1 MQPQHL
7 LAAPRRSFGASRGRL
22 PSRSV
27 EYARCDGWKGP
38 RQISPAAMAFM
49 ARFAFT
55 TRTRTTPRPTSRG
68 PLPLIFILI
77 VNGLTDYNTR
87 RCGAPAGSKRRK
99 KRLSSVIFHGFWP
112 FSRRERSQLLPRLLL
127 SVVRLLLSLFVTG
140 FVARGCPSA
149 ELRAVMDGHFS

>member
-1 MQPQHL
+1 
-7 LAAPRRSFGASRGRL
+7 
-22 PSRSV
+22 
-27 EYARCDGWKGP
+27 
-38 RQISPAAMAFM
+38 MAFM

-99 KRLSSVIFHGFWP
+99 KRLSSVIFHGLWP
-112 FSRRERSQLLPRLLL
+112 FPWRERSQLLPRLPL
-127 SVVRLLLSLFVTG
+127 SVVRLHSPTKVSWR
-140 FVARGCPSA
+140 VARGCSVPIYGAFLPACGLSESVQLYPSYIPVPS
-149 ELRAVMDGHFS
+149 LLDVVRRFFRSKL